1 MVHGAISKYAKK
13 VMQLVPN
20 KTAACSYLQGS
31 EFQLEHFLFIRT
43 QNLQWLV
50 SLDGFAPPQWTW
62 WTDWPQRTW
71 TIRVLDLHGSSN
83 ARDFSCK
90 AWNENPSRL

>member
-1 MVHGAISKYAKK
+1 MEQKRDV
-13 VMQLVPN
+13 QLTPGV
-20 KTAACSYLQGS
+20 KDLVWT
-31 EFQLEHFLFIRT
+31 FLSICTHNYF
-43 QNLQWLV
+43 QWLL
-50 SLDGFAPPQWTW
+50 SLDGFAFPQRTW

-90 AWNENPSRL
+90 AWHENPSRL